1 MADQNFN
8 DDERRRRDMQ
18 NEGDWDWDW
27 EYYEY
32 RWVPYSGTDF
42 TDRNQYGRNFDRNQ
56 YGRNMS
62 NRDYDR
68 NYYDRGNYGR
78 NDFNRSSMMN
88 RSSSSNYGRYSGYGP
103 RDYRRS
109 DDRIEEDVNDRL
121 TWHSQLDATDLKVD
135 VNNGIVTLTGT
146 VDNRQDK
153 RLAEDVAESVPGVWD
168 VNNQIVVRNRGYYRG
183 WRGGNNMSNQIQE
196 GVEVVDRDGQRVGTV
211 KEVRTNDFLVDRSMA
226 RDIFIPFSACT
237 FTNGRVQLNVR
248 SDELEQQGWQMPE
261 MTESQRN
268 QKNR

>member
-8 DDERRRRDMQ
+8 DEERRRRDMQ

-32 RWVPYSGTDF
+32 RWVPYSGSDYS
-42 TDRNQYGRNFDRNQ
+42 DRNQYGRN
-56 YGRNMS
+56 
-62 NRDYDR
+62 YDR
-68 NYYDRGNYGR
+68 SNYGR
-78 NDFNRSSMMN
+78 NDYNRSGMMN
-88 RSSSSNYGRYSGYGP
+88 RTGSSNYGRYSGYGP

-183 WRGGNNMSNQIQE
+183 WRGGSNNMSNQIQE
-196 GVEVVDRDGQRVGTV
+196 GVEVVDRDGQHVGQV

-226 RDIFIPFSACT
+226 RDIYIPFSACT
-237 FTNGRVQLNVR
+237 FTDGRVQLNVK
-248 SDELEQQGWQMPE
+248 SDEVDKQGWQMPQL
-261 MTESQRN
+261 TESQRS
-268 QKNR
+268 QTNR